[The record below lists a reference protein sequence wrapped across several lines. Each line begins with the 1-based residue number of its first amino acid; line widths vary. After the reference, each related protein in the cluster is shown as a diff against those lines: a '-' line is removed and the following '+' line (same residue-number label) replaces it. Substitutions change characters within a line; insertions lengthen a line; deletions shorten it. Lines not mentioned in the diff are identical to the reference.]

1 MKNSI
6 IKIFS
11 MLIVLL
17 VVLSG
22 CSKESE
28 YHIKPPKNS
37 DFNFASVTDLNN
49 SDIDLIKEC
58 MPKVVKWYNSI
69 DITKPQ
75 SINFVTEEIKTPGDT
90 LFKNEIYQTY
100 LNNFTSGIEQ
110 TDKER
115 AIFKQINMI
124 NAVYGQIAEIMMTN
138 EINYTLVGEGE
149 NTITINK
156 DSWAKLG
163 DKIKEAI
170 DFYYN

>member
-6 IKIFS
+6 IKIF
-11 MLIVLL
+11 LTIIVLG
-17 VVLSG
+17 VVISG

-28 YHIKPPKNS
+28 YHINPPKNT
-37 DFNFASVTDLNN
+37 DFNSANVTDLND
-49 SDIDLIKEC
+49 SDIELIKEC
-58 MPKVVKWYNSI
+58 IPKVVKWYNSI

-75 SINFVTEEIKTPGDT
+75 PINFVIEEVKTPGDA

-100 LNNFTSGIEQ
+100 LNNFSSGIKQ
-110 TDKER
+110 TDEEKET
-115 AIFKQINMI
+115 FKQINMI

-138 EINYTLVGEGE
+138 EMTYTLVGKEEG
-149 NTITINK
+149 TITIK
-156 DSWAKLG
+156 SDSWAKLG

>member
-6 IKIFS
+6 IKIFL
-11 MLIVLL
+11 MLIVLG
-17 VVLSG
+17 VVISG

-28 YHIKPPKNS
+28 YHIKPPKNT
-37 DFNFASVTDLNN
+37 DFNSANVTNLND
-49 SDIDLIKEC
+49 SDIELIKEC
-58 MPKVVKWYNSI
+58 IPKVVKWYNSV

-75 SINFVTEEIKTPGDT
+75 PINFVIEEVKAPGDA

-100 LNNFTSGIEQ
+100 LNNFTSGIKQ
-110 TDKER
+110 TDEEK

-124 NAVYGQIAEIMMTN
+124 NAVYGQIAELMMTN

-149 NTITINK
+149 DTITIKN

-170 DFYYN
+170 EYYYN

>member
-11 MLIVLL
+11 ILIVLG
-17 VVLSG
+17 VVISG

-28 YHIKPPKNS
+28 YHIKPPKNT
-37 DFNFASVTDLNN
+37 DFNSASVTDLND
-49 SDIDLIKEC
+49 SDIELIKEC
-58 MPKVVKWYNSI
+58 IPKVVKWYNSI

-75 SINFVTEEIKTPGDT
+75 PIDFVAEEVRAPGNT

-100 LNNFTSGIEQ
+100 LNNFTSGIKQ
-110 TDKER
+110 TDEEKVT
-115 AIFKQINMI
+115 FNQINMI

-156 DSWAKLG
+156 DSWEKLG